1 MGSNQGFK
9 HQIWNDMALY
19 WAHSGNIWKM
29 FTVSGLMLSLNPCL
43 GKAASLLGVEHEP
56 RMNIYIYNQRIWF
69 EYGCWLI
76 FHKRGRHPFIIIWS
90 INQFTYCTV
99 LANLT
104 CFDSGANMNGKTT
117 KHRATIGTCWTIIVR
132 WSMFFSGHWATR
144 FKKDFELT
152 YYSWS
157 FYWQPVRQD
166 GIDMP
171 IAQMMLRCIYVLW
184 FLKDT
189 SYSAKVWL
197 KSGGCCWCSI
207 LEGIQSNSSDE
218 PKCKWDMTAEIW
230 GLIARWRHYNRTYR
244 TLTHG

>member
-1 MGSNQGFK
+1 MKWYGIILGSFWEYLENVHCVGT
-9 HQIWNDMALY
+9 HVIVE
-19 WAHSGNIWKM
+19 SM
-29 FTVSGLMLSLNPCL
+29 F
-43 GKAASLLGVEHEP
+43 GKSCILAWGWTWTQNEY
-56 RMNIYIYNQRIWF
+56 IYIYNQRIWF